1 MTSAA
6 TLMDAGADINHADG
20 SGMTSLDHA
29 VTFLDDA
36 DVLDGEGKYQFYV
49 QHILNYNS

>member
-29 VTFLDDA
+29 VTFIDDA
-36 DVLDGEGKYQFYV
+36 DVLDGEGRY
-49 QHILNYNS
+49 